1 MMIIILSVP
10 WFFTIASFGIG
21 LTVAS
26 TGVFPLTV
34 SYLTFSFGV
43 RQSMQEDLH
52 NSQKTPN
59 KKQAYWF
66 DFERLRLVKVPVGS
80 RVVVTSSSKCCLVKG
95 MPTRIVLGFRMSK
108 CHDLSRCPNCEA
120 SSGFRRWLPAGRFWL

>member
-1 MMIIILSVP
+1 MPKSQTGSWGNYDDYHMISSM
-10 WFFTIASFGIG
+10 FFYYIDSFGIG
-21 LTVAS
+21 FTVAS

-34 SYLTFSFGV
+34 LILTFSFWGCPNRCRKSCV
-43 RQSMQEDLH
+43 LLH

-66 DFERLRLVKVPVGS
+66 DFERLRLAKVPVGS

-95 MPTRIVLGFRMSK
+95 MPTRIVLGFRLSK
-108 CHDLSRCPNCEA
+108 CYHLLYQDA
-120 SSGFRRWLPAGRFWL
+120 